1 MPPRPTPPAGDG
13 TDGDK
18 PGTAMEVVSGAG
30 KKGPAEKGGKGGKGG
45 KDKPEADELS
55 EEDQALKDGLELAV
69 VRLQESDAS
78 LHKQALDHLVNEIR
92 TSTSSM
98 TSVPKPLKFLRPH
111 YTSLKTV
118 YQSWAVSHP
127 MKRAMADVMSV
138 LAMTMAERGS
148 MECLK
153 FKLQG
158 TNTNISSWGHEYV
171 RYLSGE
177 ISEEYNKRILEETEM
192 AEDLDVDDLLAL
204 VDDIVPFQ
212 MQHNA
217 EAEAA
222 DLLLEV
228 QQLKKLV
235 NSPVVDERNYERV
248 CLYLLRSAD
257 FLVDPDDLYSI
268 HSTVFSIYVHQQKF
282 TDALRVALKMDD
294 SDKITELFA
303 AVDTLAEGGVAA
315 TSGALA
321 TSYSPEQATNART
334 QMALIM
340 ARHRSGFVV
349 PDSDPNA
356 DALNAIIG
364 NANLSERFLG
374 VARSMDVLEP
384 KAPEDV
390 YKTSS
395 KKGGAAAGGGVAG
408 SAVVE
413 SARANLAS
421 SFVNAF
427 VNAGFCND
435 KLMLG
440 ADSAA
445 GGGSGSWVRRNKDH
459 AMLSATASLGAIM
472 MWNLDDG
479 LMKIDPYLNDQEPF
493 VQAGAY
499 LALGMI
505 CSGVKNESDPG
516 IALLQEPINE
526 SPNETIRIAATA
538 GLGIA
543 YAGMSKAEVQEI
555 MVPVVANSE
564 SSIAEASLA
573 ALALGLVYA
582 GSCNDEVGTYI
593 VQRLMEAS
601 SDDLDNS
608 ISRFLCLGLGL
619 LYIGKTEKAE
629 AMLEI
634 VRTVGHKRGKYCE
647 LTLETC
653 AYANSGNVIKV
664 QQLLKNCAE
673 RLTDEK
679 AAEHQAVSVL
689 GIALVSMGEDVGTEM
704 TMRTFEHLLHYG
716 ELPVR
721 RVVPLAIAL
730 LYVSNP
736 DYGIVDQ
743 LSRLSHDVDHE
754 LAQGAI
760 LALGIVS
767 AGSNNSRVAQL
778 LRQCAEFYAKE
789 ANHLF
794 CVRIAQGLNA
804 ASKGLVTLSPFHSD
818 RCVVRVC

>member
-1 MPPRPTPPAGDG
+1 MPSPEEKGQ
-13 TDGDK
+13 
-18 PGTAMEVVSGAG
+18 AMEVEDPKGKAAAEVDKG
-30 KKGPAEKGGKGGKGG
+30 KKAGGGKNKKIG
-45 KDKPEADELS
+45 KDGKPEGDELS
-55 EEDQALKDGLELAV
+55 EEDQALKEGLELAV
-69 VRLQESDAS
+69 VRLQESDNS

-111 YTSLKTV
+111 YDSLKAV
-118 YQSWAVSHP
+118 YQSWSVSHP
-127 MKRAMADVMSV
+127 MKRMMADVMSV
-138 LAMTMAERGS
+138 LAMTMAERGT

-177 ISEEYNKRILEETEM
+177 ISEEYNKRIVEETDM
-192 AEDLDVDDLLAL
+192 AEDIDVDDLLAL

-222 DLLLEV
+222 DLLMEV
-228 QQLKKLV
+228 QQLKKLIG
-235 NSPVVDERNYERV
+235 SPFVDERNYERV

-268 HSTVFSIYVHQQKF
+268 YSSVFAIYTHQKKF

-294 SDKITELFA
+294 NDKITELFT
-303 AVDTLAEGGVAA
+303 AVDALGSVTDGKGFTAEQVK
-315 TSGALA
+315 SVK
-321 TSYSPEQATNART
+321 T
-334 QMALIM
+334 QMAFIM
-340 ARHRSGFVV
+340 SRHRSCYVLEEGEGV
-349 PDSDPNA
+349 DE
-356 DALNAIIG
+356 LNAIIG
-364 NANLSERFLG
+364 NASLSERFLG
-374 VARSMDVLEP
+374 VARAMDVLDP

-390 YKTSS
+390 YKTAS
-395 KKGGAAAGGGVAG
+395 KKNGGASSQAF
-408 SAVVE
+408 SVVE

-421 SFVNAF
+421 SFVNGF
-427 VNAGFCND
+427 VNAGFCTD
-435 KLMLG
+435 KLMLA
-440 ADSAA
+440 ADS
-445 GGGSGSWVRRNKDH
+445 GSSWVRRNKDH

-479 LMKIDPYLNDQEPF
+479 LMKIDPYLNDGEQY

-505 CSGVKNESDPG
+505 CSGVKNDSDPG
-516 IALLQEPINE
+516 IALLQEPISE
-526 SPNETIRIAATA
+526 SPHEAIRMAATA

-543 YAGMSKAEVQEI
+543 YAGMSKEEVQEI
-555 MVPVVANSE
+555 MVPIISNE
-564 SSIAEASLA
+564 SASIAEVSLA
-573 ALALGLVYA
+573 ALALGLVYV

-619 LYIGKTEKAE
+619 LYLGKTEKAD

-647 LTLETC
+647 VTLETC
-653 AYANSGNVIKV
+653 AYACSGNVIKV
-664 QQLLKNCAE
+664 QQLLKSCAE
-673 RLTDEK
+673 RLTEN
-679 AAEHQAVSVL
+679 AEHQAVAVL
-689 GIALVSMGEDVGTEM
+689 GIALVSMGEEVGTEM
-704 TMRTFEHLLHYG
+704 AMRTFEHLLHYA
-716 ELPVR
+716 ELPAR
-721 RVVPLAIAL
+721 RVVPLAIGV

-736 DYGIVDQ
+736 DYSIVDQ
-743 LSRLSHDVDHE
+743 LSRLSHDIDPE

-760 LALGIVS
+760 LALGLVS

-778 LRQCAEFYAKE
+778 LRQAAEFYAKE

-804 ASKGLVTLSPFHSD
+804 AAKGLVTMSPFHSD
-818 RCVVRVC
+818 R